1 MDKLS
6 ELSKPV
12 AWIIGEESIEEFT
25 RGYETFVVRGDDVD
39 STEETM
45 KLYSQEYVSALQ
57 HESAVNWEAA
67 ASLNVENQDLKKRI
81 AELEGILEVS
91 RGDLSDTEDAMR
103 LWAERAE
110 VAEAKLATS
119 ARPVGY
125 APKGHIQRYM
135 SGDNSGCWIYG
146 KPIADDSVALYS
158 EPQQPLVVD
167 RKSIISKVHVLCS
180 RIPGATFANAAE
192 FALDEVDARAKGL
205 RDAGFTVEGGGS
217 SETIRNEAK
226 RATRLP
232 MRSMPQ
238 PRTQKRSRHG

>member
-1 MDKLS
+1 MDNKMS

-12 AWIIGEESIEEFT
+12 AWKFKNAVG
-25 RGYETFVVRGDDVD
+25 GDRVSLERKANIYGRHDFQP
-39 STEETM
+39 
-45 KLYSQEYVSALQ
+45 LYSQEYVSALQ

-205 RDAGFTVEGGGS
+205 RDAGFTVEGGGGS